1 MGTRWGEGETHM
13 TTARKPMATRV
24 PDFIDP
30 PSPPWMGFADP
41 GLLQKWISFHAEMDQ
56 LEAWLNVT
64 YPDQDWTDAMQDQK
78 DEADRAIRMLTNA
91 NKRPRSED

>member
-1 MGTRWGEGETHM
+1 M
-13 TTARKPMATRV
+13 TTSKKPMATCL
-24 PDFIDP
+24 PAFIDP
-30 PSPPWMGFADP
+30 PPPPWMGFADP
-41 GLLQKWISFHAEMDQ
+41 GLLQKWIGFRAEMDQ

-91 NKRPRSED
+91 NKLPRRED

>member
-1 MGTRWGEGETHM
+1 M
-13 TTARKPMATRV
+13 TTAKKPMATCV

-30 PSPPWMGFADP
+30 PPPPWMGFADP
-41 GLLQKWISFHAEMDQ
+41 GLLQKWISFGAEMDQ

-91 NKRPRSED
+91 RQTSTQD

>member
-1 MGTRWGEGETHM
+1 M
-13 TTARKPMATRV
+13 TTAKKPMATCL
-24 PDFIDP
+24 PAFIDP
-30 PSPPWMGFADP
+30 PPPPPWMGFADP
-41 GLLQKWISFHAEMDQ
+41 GLLQKWIGFRAEMDQ

-91 NKRPRSED
+91 NKLPRRED